1 MVIAIDG
8 PAGAGKST
16 VARAVAAELGFTYL
30 DSGAMYRC
38 VALAAEKA
46 GIDPDD
52 GDALGPL
59 AAGLDIAFDGRRVL
73 LGGHDASYA
82 IRTPEV
88 SADASRVSVHPAVR
102 EAMVARQQ
110 ELIATAD
117 YVAEGRD
124 IGTVVSPESPLKV
137 FLTASDEERARRRAA
152 ETGED
157 VASVLAA
164 QQARDARDT
173 TREHGALRPA
183 DDAVEIDT
191 TGLSLEEVVAL
202 VVGLADDR
210 GLTTDDAP
218 HESEDDD
225 EPFNDAT
232 QGDSGDPERT
242 SPQFVSEGSP
252 ESPALADDDADA
264 LYDADEPSDVDWDEV
279 DAELSTEDPLAAV
292 RPQIPTATVA
302 IVGFPNVGKSTL
314 VNRLVGGTEAVT
326 APEPGVTRDRK
337 RLATEWNG
345 IRLELI
351 DTGGIDLGDE
361 AELARDIQAQARLAM
376 DEADAIVL
384 VVDARSG
391 LRAGDAELA
400 RILRGSETP
409 VVVAVNKVDRPNDY
423 TATAEFHGLGLGDPH
438 GVSAT
443 HGLGTGDLLDAITT
457 ALGDLPEVDSDDDA
471 VRIAVIGRPNVGKS
485 SMVNAFLG
493 SDRVI
498 VSDMAGTTRDAIDT
512 ELEVGGRRVILV
524 DTAGLRRRSKVA
536 GTVDYYAQ
544 LRSERAVERADV
556 AIIVCDA
563 AEGVTSED
571 LRVAEMAM
579 HAGCA
584 SLFVLNKW
592 DLSETD
598 IDDARIRVSRKSRLR
613 PAVITASATRGR
625 NVGSLLPKA
634 LELADRA
641 ASRIP
646 TPELNRFVAEVV
658 GKTPPPAKRGRRLRL
673 YYSAQI
679 QVSPPRV
686 AIQVNDRKLI
696 SRDWAYHLENRM
708 REAYGLE
715 GVPLIIDFV
724 PHSGGRGRPQ

>member
-38 VALAAEKA
+38 VALAAREA

-52 GDALGPL
+52 GAALGPL
-59 AAGLDIAFDGRRVL
+59 AAGLEIDFDGPHVL
-73 LGGHDASYA
+73 LGGRDASYA

-110 ELIATAD
+110 ALIEASD

-124 IGTVVSPESPLKV
+124 IGTVVSPDSPLKV
-137 FLTASDEERARRRAA
+137 FLTATDEERARRRAE

-157 VASVLAA
+157 VDSVLAA
-164 QQARDARDT
+164 QRDRDARDT
-173 TREHGALRPA
+173 EREHGALRAA
-183 DDAVEIDT
+183 DDAVELDT
-191 TGLSLEEVVAL
+191 TGLSREDVVERVVEMALE
-202 VVGLADDR
+202 R
-210 GLTTDDAP
+210 GLVGAP
-218 HESEDDD
+218 DDD
-225 EPFNDAT
+225 ESADDAEPDD
-232 QGDSGDPERT
+232 GD
-242 SPQFVSEGSP
+242 
-252 ESPALADDDADA
+252 ALYETDDEDDAD
-264 LYDADEPSDVDWDEV
+264 DFIDP
-279 DAELSTEDPLAAV
+279 EDLDQPIEV
-292 RPQIPTATVA
+292 RPNIPTATVA

-376 DEADAIVL
+376 AEADAIVL
-384 VVDARSG
+384 VVDSRSG

-423 TATAEFHGLGLGDPH
+423 SATAEFHGLGLGDPH

-443 HGLGTGDLLDAITT
+443 HGLGTGDLLDAITE
-457 ALGDLPEVDSDDDA
+457 ALPDLPEVDADDDA

-556 AIIVCDA
+556 AIVVCDA

-679 QVSPPRV
+679 GESPPRI

-696 SRDWAYHLENRM
+696 GRDWAYHLENRM